1 MHPLAREI
9 LECLWFA
16 GDDADLRASTRRSSL
31 SLKPKQCPA
40 YGELPSHADKEHF
53 HAELIEAER
62 LGAIVITWEQRAGPR
77 GQIEKIS
84 LASLSALATFLGMQ
98 PTTEKLA
105 QAVAALAPW
114 AGQWPCAQMLLDAWR
129 AGRSPRGVS
138 VDALPKVVDAMRL
151 LEHCRQQQYRDV
163 SERRVSAL
171 LFHDSKRI
179 EALTTV
185 LDLLTAPAFD
195 KSEHRHAEATL
206 ATLGL
211 LKHPSP
217 LLVAGPVHVQT
228 TRSDGGVD
236 VTSVLAPYSG
246 FSPRQVVSAE
256 GSPAYLLSVENLT
269 IFHELANGLAGPVR
283 GIVVYTGGYPSPSQ
297 LRAYLAL
304 VRSFADDLP
313 LWHWGDTD
321 LGGFRIAGLLAEA
334 VARPLLLWNMAIYA
348 GGEVEPNLG
357 KGDVARIA
365 ALCERWGWREEQ
377 QAVAHHRARI
387 EQELQLLRLP
397 Q

>member
-1 MHPLAREI
+1 MHPLARKV
-9 LECLWFA
+9 LERLWST
-16 GDDADLRASTRRSSL
+16 GDNADLRASTRRPSVL
-31 SLKPKQCPA
+31 LKPKQCPA
-40 YGELPSHADKEHF
+40 YGELPSHADKERF
-53 HAELIEAER
+53 HAELVEAER
-62 LGAIVITWEQRAGPR
+62 LGAIAINWEQRAGPR

-84 LASLSALATFLGMQ
+84 LTSLSALAAFLGMQ
-98 PTTEKLA
+98 PTTQKLA
-105 QAVAALAPW
+105 QAAAALAPW
-114 AGQWPCAQMLLDAWR
+114 LGQWPCAQMLLDAWQ

-138 VDALPKVVDAMRL
+138 VDALPKVIDALRL
-151 LEHCRQQQYRDV
+151 LEHCEQQQYRDV

-179 EALTTV
+179 EALTNV
-185 LDLLTAPAFD
+185 LDLFTAPLFD

-217 LLVAGPVHVQT
+217 LLVAGPVRVQT
-228 TRSDGGVD
+228 TRREGGMD
-236 VTSVLAPYSG
+236 TTPVLTPYSG
-246 FSPRQVVSAE
+246 FSPRQVVAAE

-304 VRSFADDLP
+304 VRSFANDLP

-334 VARPLLLWNMAIYA
+334 VARPLRLWNMAIYA
-348 GGEVEPNLG
+348 EVEVGPNLG
-357 KGDVARIA
+357 KGDVARIT

-377 QAVAHHRARI
+377 QAVVRHCARI
-387 EQELQLLRLP
+387 EQELQILRLP